1 MKKKLNKYF
10 LISGDLFF
18 LKVKIKQIK
27 KKQQKH
33 DPRTKGVSQYNIVIV
48 IDW

>member
-27 KKQQKH
+27 KNNKNTTPAPKVF
-33 DPRTKGVSQYNIVIV
+33 PNTIL
-48 IDW
+48 